1 MFGCNLRLFNWTV
14 WRLNVSCAH
23 DTCAFCCFRCLRRFV
38 QIHSHWRTPA
48 SAGSCVLVCTGCPD
62 VLATPSASSDSDLS
76 VGTEVTSILRMIQ
89 VRPAAQLDSTSST
102 RSFQSFSF
110 VVFCVWSIL
119 YMINTDHANWH
130 LCSYVA
136 FISAAFIHFIS
147 LTTVEGTYRV
157 VFRSC
162 QGALNL
168 HCARCAYT
176 DFCSMQVVVISWQM
190 CHF

>member
-1 MFGCNLRLFNWTV
+1 MSAARMTHVRSAVFVAFVAFVHYSQPLKDSSKCRLV
-14 WRLNVSCAH
+14 CVGVYRLSWCTSDAVGKQWFRSVCRHWSHSDTAH
-23 DTCAFCCFRCLRRFV
+23 DTSASCSATWQRQFNAFFSELLFRRFLCLVNSVYDQYWSCELTLV
-38 QIHSHWRTPA
+38 Q
-48 SAGSCVLVCTGCPD
+48 
-62 VLATPSASSDSDLS
+62 
-76 VGTEVTSILRMIQ
+76 
-89 VRPAAQLDSTSST
+89 
-102 RSFQSFSF
+102 
-110 VVFCVWSIL
+110 
-119 YMINTDHANWH
+119 
-130 LCSYVA
+130 LCSFY
-136 FISAAFIHFIS
+136 FSRLHFIS